1 MSSLKLK
8 TNFLNMAKQS
18 KTKYPV
24 DRVKTSQAF
33 DNSEVSIEI
42 MTTHP
47 RVIITIGGGLSEEVV
62 SDLQNAVDEV
72 LKHHGK

>member
-1 MSSLKLK
+1 
-8 TNFLNMAKQS
+8 MAKQS

-33 DNSEVSIEI
+33 ANGEVSMEI

-62 SDLQNAVDEV
+62 NDLQNAIDDL
-72 LKHHGK
+72 LKHHKM